1 MSETPQCY
9 ICFEPTTQLC
19 KCACVDRYAHLECLV
34 KLHAQR
40 RCIKCTVCRKTIG
53 GLQLTKKTYTRPSYN
68 SISFV
73 LSGIILG
80 TALPLS
86 IFMWTIRRWHT
97 IHMAISLMFFACA
110 AIGLVFFARALF
122 CWTVRRRPMLAR
134 FVVHTVSAEA
144 RVETASTVETAPPVV
159 MVHPFPAE
167 VELERV

>member
-40 RCIKCTVCRKTIG
+40 RCIKCTVCQKTIG
-53 GLQLTKKTYTRPSYN
+53 GMQLTKKTYTRPSYM
-68 SISFV
+68 SLGLV
-73 LSGIILG
+73 LSGIVLV
-80 TALPLS
+80 ASLPLG
-86 IFMWTIRRWHT
+86 IFLLQTAPQYPLY
-97 IHMAISLMFFACA
+97 MAISLVFFACA
-110 AIGLVFFARALF
+110 CVGFVFFARALF
-122 CWTVRRRPMLAR
+122 CWTVRRQPMLAR
-134 FVVHTVSAEA
+134 YVVHTVSA
-144 RVETASTVETAPPVV
+144 TDSVETAPPVA

>member
-9 ICFEPTTQLC
+9 ICFEPCSELS
-19 KCACVDRYAHLECLV
+19 KCSCVDRYAHLECLV

-40 RCIKCTVCRKTIG
+40 RCIKCTVCQKTIG
-53 GLQLTKKTYTRPSYN
+53 GMQLTKKTYTRPSYN

-86 IFMWTIRRWHT
+86 IFMWTIHEWNP
-97 IHMAISLMFFACA
+97 IFLGISLLFFACA

-134 FVVHTVSAEA
+134 FEVHTVSA
-144 RVETASTVETAPPVV
+144 TDSVETAPPVA